1 MVVLAFLLGLE
12 MILLTGKGKYQCR
25 SCLAWGEKLGSYL
38 KAGGSQKRLVGG
50 GVGGGGVYGA
60 VQGR

>member
-25 SCLAWGEKLGSYL
+25 SCLAWGEKFGSYL

-50 GVGGGGVYGA
+50 GVGVGGCLWSSS
-60 VQGR
+60 R